1 MSTGKLTTD
10 EKDMKKIALVEKCT
24 GPKELFDYFIELL
37 GQFPYHSF
45 LAKWQREQLD
55 ALLENLPLDQA
66 VCIHDFSEGY
76 ACRFQ
81 DEIQSQYFDVNKV
94 SLHVTLLYR
103 HSNAEV
109 DGVQST
115 EEEPAICKEHL
126 FVISD
131 DITQD
136 HDSVLHIQKLISKH
150 LEESN
155 CTIKKMH
162 EFTDGC
168 AGQLTR
174 AGTVMVTSLVPWQ
187 LLDTQS
193 SETTLPPPMQ
203 RENKMQLVPCQTEGD
218 LSSSLQESHT
228 IKRKR
233 SL

>member
-1 MSTGKLTTD
+1 M
-10 EKDMKKIALVEKCT
+10 
-24 GPKELFDYFIELL
+24 Y
-37 GQFPYHSF
+37 
-45 LAKWQREQLD
+45 
-55 ALLENLPLDQA
+55 
-66 VCIHDFSEGY
+66 IHDYSEGY

-81 DEIQSQYFDVNKV
+81 DEIQSQYFDVNKA
-94 SLHVTLLYR
+94 SLHVTILYR

-131 DITQD
+131 DVTQD

-162 EFTDGC
+162 EFTDRC
-168 AGQLTR
+168 AGQYKSHHCYGDLSC
-174 AGTVMVTSLVPWQ
+174 SLAT

-203 RENKMQLVPCQTEGD
+203 RESKMQVTPMSNRRGPQQFSPGKSHYQTQKIFAT
-218 LSSSLQESHT
+218 L
-228 IKRKR
+228 
-233 SL
+233 